1 MRKLVAFVVLISISL
16 CLSYA
21 RVNDEP
27 EAPPGYT
34 VFLLSCGIRITVPG
48 DYTDTNGKLWCDLD
62 KEYCKGGCPDN

>member
-34 VFLLSCGIRITVPG
+34 VFLLSCGIKKVVPG
-48 DYTDTNGKLWCDLD
+48 DYTDINGELWCRYD
-62 KEYCKGGCPDN
+62 EIYCDGGC